1 MTNNF
6 STAIKFLARAD
17 EICDELNLPD
27 TYSSKVRVLNT
38 GGNSIQNQINYNIR
52 RVIKDAASK
61 PYVNAKGKQEE
72 FGSIAETDIDQAL
85 YIIETNRK
93 KARGLEH
100 NMMLLER
107 YLAAV
112 VRNQI
117 KG

>member
-1 MTNNF
+1 
-6 STAIKFLARAD
+6 L
-17 EICDELNLPD
+17 
-27 TYSSKVRVLNT
+27 
-38 GGNSIQNQINYNIR
+38 
-52 RVIKDAASK
+52 
-61 PYVNAKGKQEE
+61 
-72 FGSIAETDIDQAL
+72 DQAL

-112 VRNQI
+112 IRNQI